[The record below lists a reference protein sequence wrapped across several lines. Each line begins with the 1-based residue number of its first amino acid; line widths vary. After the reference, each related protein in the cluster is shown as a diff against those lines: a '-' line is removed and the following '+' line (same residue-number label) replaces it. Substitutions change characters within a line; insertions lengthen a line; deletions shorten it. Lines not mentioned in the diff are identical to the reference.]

1 MNTYGVRNDDLA
13 ASSPYRRI
21 LHSMGTMLTE
31 CGLEDLDGIND
42 FDGIKR
48 IEDRNASDDFDVRDD
63 RNVSDDCN
71 EHNDC
76 HVSDERNDCNGND
89 DSDDSHEIATESLAL
104 GQKNPASAEA
114 DAGEYAGETEMGL
127 TETGARL
134 LDAAH
139 GLDDVIIAR
148 GVAHAETLGAA
159 ESVAA
164 DGGNVGHFEEIEGEI
179 SGRLDDALTI
189 RLAEIGR
196 NLGEE
201 IEGASRIIDL
211 ETRNLTGE
219 ADDEV
224 LTAEE
229 SLTHIFDALLIGSES
244 LGGGNL
250 AD

>member
-1 MNTYGVRNDDLA
+1 MRELLY
-13 ASSPYRRI
+13 ASFS
-21 LHSMGTMLTE
+21 S
-31 CGLEDLDGIND
+31 D
-42 FDGIKR
+42 FL
-48 IEDRNASDDFDVRDD
+48 FF
-63 RNVSDDCN
+63 
-71 EHNDC
+71 
-76 HVSDERNDCNGND
+76 
-89 DSDDSHEIATESLAL
+89 L
-104 GQKNPASAEA
+104 QKLSVELC
-114 DAGEYAGETEMGL
+114 AG
-127 TETGARL
+127 L

-148 GVAHAETLGAA
+148 GVAHAETLGAS